1 MSDKKEQIKEYL
13 RQGLIVGAVLGSLYG
28 FFIAPIGGKAIAGHL
43 VDVWQSPTMQG
54 KLNLMGDQV
63 ESLFKDEIQ
72 MVENAKARVAKSLV
86 KDNVH
91 GQISDRDRKS
101 LDSLIDRAVD

>member
-13 RQGLIVGAVLGSLYG
+13 RQGLILGAVLGSLYG
-28 FFIAPIGGKAIAGHL
+28 FFLAPIGGQSISGHL
-43 VDVWQSPTMQG
+43 VDVWRSPTMQS
-54 KLNLMGDQV
+54 KLDLFGDQV
-63 ESLFKDEIQ
+63 AALFKDEIH

-91 GQISDRDRKS
+91 GQISDKDRKD
-101 LDSLIDRAVD
+101 LDNLIDQVVD